1 MHNISKPIVAGLL
14 MGWANVIPG
23 VSGGTIAVI
32 TGIFER
38 LINVI
43 NELTNLRFKKNDF
56 LFLLIVGIG
65 IITGLL
71 TGSKVLSWAFEN
83 YSFYT
88 YSFFFGLI
96 LFSLLNIRKDISEF
110 RVVEFLIGTALVI
123 TPYAVYPGNL
133 QRALDATNINY
144 VFLFLAGVV
153 AGGSMILPGLSGS
166 LMLMILGFYENAIE
180 IVAKLTKFGSFQIN
194 DFLFLLILGTGV
206 LVGIGIV
213 SKVLKIWFEK
223 AKESILNFIL
233 GLIAGSLY
241 PITPAFHGNGNTLGM
256 FLWIF
261 IGSGIVYLMNT
272 IKE

>member
-96 LFSLLNIRKDISEF
+96 LFSLLNIRKDISKF
-110 RVVEFLIGTALVI
+110 RAVEFLIGTALVI
-123 TPYAVYPGNL
+123 IPYAVYPGNL

-241 PITPAFHGNGNTLGM
+241 PITPAFHGNGSTLGM